1 MKTKSIISIFAG
13 LLLAIMIGACQTQ
26 TGQQEKFETRWMGET
41 LQEILEKIEGQ
52 FGGFSGTMVEVT
64 YRYKELYWAGQDE
77 NWEYALYQIEHIE
90 EALEQGFMR
99 RPEREASA
107 QQFVNQSLPEIEG
120 FAKEGDKEA
129 FLVSFTELA
138 AACNTCHNMEE
149 VEFMVVDIPKVRTSV
164 ISF

>member
-1 MKTKSIISIFAG
+1 MKTKSIISIFTGVA
-13 LLLAIMIGACQTQ
+13 LAIVISACQTQ
-26 TGQQEKFETRWMGET
+26 TSEQEQFETRWLGKN
-41 LQEILEKIEGQ
+41 LQEILNNIEEQ
-52 FGGFSGTMVEVT
+52 FAGFSGTMVEIS

-107 QQFVNQSLPEIEG
+107 QQFVNQSLPEIE
-120 FAKEGDKEA
+120 AIANEGDKEA